1 MIVHNAY
8 LTLLSAYM
16 MYVLFEETVAVAL
29 TATGAT
35 GAGAGLITRLFGP
48 QLDLSARGSRLAW
61 ILWVNYN
68 SKYLEFLDTTFMLL
82 RYVSQGPYG

>member
-16 MYVLFEETVAVAL
+16 MYVLFQETISVAL
-29 TATGAT
+29 AATGAAAST
-35 GAGAGLITRLFGP
+35 SLFSRLFGF
-48 QLDLSARGSRLAW
+48 QIDLSARGTRLAW

-68 SKYLEFLDTTFMLL
+68 SKYLEFLDTAFMLL
-82 RYVSQGPYG
+82 R